1 MFDIPHPA
9 SRIPHPQAAA
19 IEAGGCRNAG
29 RVDRPSQPKT
39 MYRRILSG
47 SVFVLVACRGAA
59 PAPPAPGVV
68 QEPVAAEA
76 SAESLYADEDVTY
89 TNPSSGLT
97 LAGTLSLPETSGPHP
112 AVLLISGSGAQD
124 RDSRIAGHRPFAVLA
139 DAFARRG
146 IAVLRVDDRGVGGSE
161 RGPLDVTSA
170 DFSTDVEAGVAFLRA
185 RPEIDPN
192 RVALVGHSEG
202 AMIAP
207 MVAARDPQLAG
218 IVLLAGPGV
227 PGKQVLVSQSRAV
240 LESKGVPPGIIET
253 AVAQQEKTMAAI
265 AEAPTVEA
273 ARDGV
278 LGIVGDNEVTRS
290 AIEAQIIPWTLYF
303 VKFDP
308 EPVLRDVSCPV
319 LALGGTLDT
328 QVVASENLPAIEAA
342 LREAGN
348 SDVTVEALAGLNH
361 LFQPAK
367 TGDPDEYAS
376 SKVAFDEAVVQQI
389 GDWLTSRLRP

>member
-1 MFDIPHPA
+1 MQTCF
-9 SRIPHPQAAA
+9 
-19 IEAGGCRNAG
+19 
-29 RVDRPSQPKT
+29 
-39 MYRRILSG
+39 
-47 SVFVLVACRGAA
+47 
-59 PAPPAPGVV
+59 APGV
-68 QEPVAAEA
+68 A
-76 SAESLYADEDVTY
+76 SAPETEVMARLLAYVPTVLLLSCRAAAPTPPTTDAPLEQPAETEGPAASTYADEEVTY
-89 TNPSSGLT
+89 QNPASGLT
-97 LAGTLSLPETSGPHP
+97 LAGTLSLPSSAGPHP

-124 RDSRIAGHRPFAVLA
+124 RDSTIAGHRPFAVLA
-139 DAFARRG
+139 ETFAQRG

-170 DFSTDVEAGVAFLRA
+170 DFSTDVEAGVAYLRA
-185 RPEIDPN
+185 RTEVDPK

-202 AMIAP
+202 GMIAP

-227 PGKQVLVSQSRAV
+227 PGKQLLVTQARAV
-240 LESKGVPPGIIET
+240 LESKGAPQGMIDT
-253 AVAQQEKTMAAI
+253 AIAQQEKTMTAI
-265 AEAPTVEA
+265 AEASTVDA

-278 LGIVGDNEVTRS
+278 LAIVGDNEMTRN

-308 EPVLRDVSCPV
+308 APVLADVACPV
-319 LALGGTLDT
+319 LALNGTLDT

-342 LREAGN
+342 LRSGGN
-348 SDVTVEALAGLNH
+348 EDVTVEALEGLNH

-376 SKVAFDEAVVQQI
+376 STVAFDQAAAERIA
-389 GDWLTSRLRP
+389 DWLTSRLKP